1 MVPILVPIHFNFILS
16 AVFQPIITQRSS
28 FTVPAFPLPAC
39 FKEGTHYMFY
49 LLPAESSKW
58 SRTSEIPACPAYP
71 GIGIIHP
78 IVICIQVAAPFKKH
92 LCVVT
97 EVLYV

>member
-1 MVPILVPIHFNFILS
+1 LENSKGAFLLHGANSFQFHSLVS

-28 FTVPAFPLPAC
+28 FTVTAFPLPAC
-39 FKEGTHYMFY
+39 FKEGIHSMFY

-71 GIGIIHP
+71 WDRHYQSYCYMYSSGSSI
-78 IVICIQVAAPFKKH
+78 
-92 LCVVT
+92 
-97 EVLYV
+97 